1 LTPNGAGLVAPFG
14 IIAIAI
20 AVLTVG
26 GRDRYPELYALSLAR
41 IDGASYLAARRSRL
55 RATMSKRPPIRVA
68 MPAPSGSLVIVWKSI
83 VEFRRTVSLR
93 TLALGATFWLVAGFA
108 GARASTADY
117 PMVAALLWPL
127 AVMAVFALSLLSS
140 TSLAAE
146 LRRPIFWLCEISLF
160 ERLAALVLAR
170 NWRKLLTS
178 ELLTVGLAM
187 GGGSPLVL
195 YACGV
200 LTPVLIVLVGSIG
213 FATYALVPTRPGA
226 GGPEVGLRLLA
237 SCALLIPVGA
247 AAALGAI
254 VSIPFAA
261 SIGTLA
267 LISEAVALIGLSAW
281 RIDGRI
287 DRLVV

>member
-1 LTPNGAGLVAPFG
+1 
-14 IIAIAI
+14 
-20 AVLTVG
+20 
-26 GRDRYPELYALSLAR
+26 
-41 IDGASYLAARRSRL
+41 
-55 RATMSKRPPIRVA
+55 
-68 MPAPSGSLVIVWKSI
+68 
-83 VEFRRTVSLR
+83 
-93 TLALGATFWLVAGFA
+93 
-108 GARASTADY
+108 
-117 PMVAALLWPL
+117 
-127 AVMAVFALSLLSS
+127 
-140 TSLAAE
+140 
-146 LRRPIFWLCEISLF
+146 
-160 ERLAALVLAR
+160 
-170 NWRKLLTS
+170 
-178 ELLTVGLAM
+178 M

-226 GGPEVGLRLLA
+226 GGHEVGLRLLA